1 MDEFDVYSS
10 EAPLNNAE
18 VPKTNG
24 TLAFVYGLEQGNFA
38 DIAQQTAT
46 FGPAH
51 VAREKAKLARAD
63 NLQLIKEAT
72 VDLAKQGNT
81 PAVTNALNKIKQLE
95 VPTQTS
101 FHDDVAVSSEAAMET
116 ALIRS
121 KVPVTEVARRAQQMS
136 NDIALRTMLE
146 TNISSLEPR
155 SAPTQLL

>member
-81 PAVTNALNKIKQLE
+81 PAVTNALNQIKQLE
-95 VPTQTS
+95 VSTQTS
-101 FHDDVAVSSEAAMET
+101 FHDDVAVSSEAAT
-116 ALIRS
+116 AATVPSATRL
-121 KVPVTEVARRAQQMS
+121 KVVFV
-136 NDIALRTMLE
+136 DIFFLSVVDLE
-146 TNISSLEPR
+146 TFPR
-155 SAPTQLL
+155 SACSEANC